1 MVPVRKPGRP
11 LSACPHPKDQ
21 PCGCGSVTAAIP
33 RKQACHCGSD
43 TPVSTPPLMPQRA
56 NSTPDAASPTQLS
69 FKVQKTTSRPP
80 SSRKQSFDPAN
91 LERMDLNQVNI
102 VPFDQHAQ
110 RIQMI
115 PSPAYQMS
123 SPPQSYGFAPQYPIM
138 PQQFGGIPSLPLQHP
153 QMHNLGEI
161 KTNGFANGHGGLD
174 QVVESPLETPTE
186 FKNGQITPKM
196 NGGSCCTP
204 AVQESPP
211 NFNNGA
217 SVASCCAPKQNG
229 HSHTPSNGSSISEPP
244 PPQSLSK
251 SGGCCSS
258 KKNQPLMPKPM
269 PNPINSQNGFAMN
282 SFSQFPATVFTYP
295 PTYGSYQ
302 NPLQPSAWAQ
312 GVRDMS
318 FAQQPIPTAPL
329 AFDPNAAPISENLET
344 IHTCGCGDS
353 CQCIGCAAHP
363 YNDATQDCVRS
374 AWVSMQIDQSDVY
387 PNGNPT
393 PLPLQAQDIKE
404 NPTSPPP
411 ATPSSTASGNAE
423 EQTLSASD
431 FFFVNYPFSS
441 EEGCGGDT
449 QSCPCGDDCECIGC
463 TIHRGPEIPCPG
475 EKDTCPCGDDCAC
488 IGCSIHNLG
497 IVL

>member
-1 MVPVRKPGRP
+1 MPLINGLKMACEPCIRGHRSTKCTHANERLMVPVRKPGRP

-33 RKQACHCGSD
+33 RKQACHCGTD
-43 TPVSTPPLMPQRA
+43 TPVSTPPLIPQRA

-102 VPFDQHAQ
+102 MPFDQHAQ

-115 PSPAYQMS
+115 PPSAYQMS

-138 PQQFGGIPSLPLQHP
+138 PQEFGGIPSIPLQHP

-161 KTNGFANGHGGLD
+161 KTNG
-174 QVVESPLETPTE
+174 
-186 FKNGQITPKM
+186 
-196 NGGSCCTP
+196 
-204 AVQESPP
+204 
-211 NFNNGA
+211 
-217 SVASCCAPKQNG
+217 
-229 HSHTPSNGSSISEPP
+229 HTLSNGSSISEPQP
-244 PPQSLSK
+244 QQSLPK

-344 IHTCGCGDS
+344 VHTCGCGDA

-363 YNDATQDCVRS
+363 YNDATQDYVRS
-374 AWVSMQIDQSDVY
+374 AWASMQIDQSDAY
-387 PNGNPT
+387 PTGNVAS
-393 PLPLQAQDIKE
+393 LPLQTQDIKE

-497 IVL
+497 VVL

>member
-1 MVPVRKPGRP
+1 MP
-11 LSACPHPKDQ
+11 LINGLKMACEETGKTIERMSSPQRSTMRMWKRYSGYTKEASMSLRHRYTCLDP
-21 PCGCGSVTAAIP
+21 S
-33 RKQACHCGSD
+33 SD
-43 TPVSTPPLMPQRA
+43 TPTSEFDTRRGLAYAAFIQSTKDNIETAVKQETIIRSCKFGEDGFEPGQHNAVRSTRA
-56 NSTPDAASPTQLS
+56 KDTDDS
-69 FKVQKTTSRPP
+69 TTSI
-80 SSRKQSFDPAN
+80 SDVKSAS
-91 LERMDLNQVNI
+91 V
-102 VPFDQHAQ
+102 
-110 RIQMI
+110 
-115 PSPAYQMS
+115 
-123 SPPQSYGFAPQYPIM
+123 
-138 PQQFGGIPSLPLQHP
+138 QFGGIPSVPLQHP

-161 KTNGFANGHGGLD
+161 KTNGFGNGHAGLD

-204 AVQESPP
+204 AVKESPP
-211 NFNNGA
+211 DFNNGV
-217 SVASCCAPKQNG
+217 SVSSCCAPKQNG
-229 HSHTPSNGSSISEPP
+229 HSHTPSNSSSISEPQP
-244 PPQSLSK
+244 QQSLPK

-344 IHTCGCGDS
+344 IHTCGCGDA

-363 YNDATQDCVRS
+363 YNDATQDYVRS
-374 AWVSMQIDQSDVY
+374 AWASMQIDQSDAY
-387 PNGNPT
+387 PTGNVAS
-393 PLPLQAQDIKE
+393 LPLQTQDIKE

-411 ATPSSTASGNAE
+411 ATPSSTGSGNAE

-431 FFFVNYPFSS
+431 FFFRRVVVGILKVVLAEMIVN
-441 EEGCGGDT
+441 
-449 QSCPCGDDCECIGC
+449 
-463 TIHRGPEIPCPG
+463 
-475 EKDTCPCGDDCAC
+475 
-488 IGCSIHNLG
+488 
-497 IVL
+497 V